1 MKKFIITLALVLPL
15 AVSAQ
20 KLGHINSQE
29 LFQQM
34 PERTV
39 VQQKMDTLMSQYE
52 TQMANMQEEINKK
65 IVDYQQNQATM
76 AEAIKQIRGQEIT
89 EMQQRYEL
97 FVQTAQQDL
106 QKKQQELL
114 APIYEKM
121 QKAVKVV
128 GDANSYTYIFD
139 SAAMTYIS
147 PDAQDVTP
155 LVKKE
160 LGIK

>member
-1 MKKFIITLALVLPL
+1 MKKIIIAMALMLPL

-20 KLGHINSQE
+20 KYGHVNTQE
-29 LFQQM
+29 IFQLM
-34 PERTV
+34 PERTQ

-52 TQMANMQEEINKK
+52 SQMANMQEEINKK
-65 IVDYQQNQATM
+65 IADYQQNQATM
-76 AEAIKQIRGQEIT
+76 ADAIKQIRAQEIT

-106 QKKQQELL
+106 QQKQQEYLT
-114 APIYEKM
+114 PVYEKL
-121 QKAVKVV
+121 QKAVKAV
-128 GDANSYTYIFD
+128 GDSNGYTYIFD
-139 SAAMTYIS
+139 AAAMTYVS
-147 PDAQDVTP
+147 PDADDATP

>member
-1 MKKFIITLALVLPL
+1 MKKIIVTLALILPL
-15 AVSAQ
+15 AASAQ
-20 KLGHINSQE
+20 KFGHINSQE

-34 PERTV
+34 PERAV

-65 IVDYQQNQATM
+65 YVDYKQNQATM
-76 AEAIKQIRGQEIT
+76 ADAIKQVREQELT

-97 FVQTAQQDL
+97 FVQTAQQDI

-114 APIYEKM
+114 APVYEKM
-121 QKAVKVV
+121 QKAVKAV

-139 SAAMTYIS
+139 AAAMTYIS
-147 PDAQDVTP
+147 PDANDVTP

>member
-1 MKKFIITLALVLPL
+1 MKKLLLTIALVLPL
-15 AVSAQ
+15 VANAQ
-20 KLGHINSQE
+20 KFGHINSQE

-34 PERTV
+34 PERAV

-65 IVDYQQNQATM
+65 YVDYKQNQATM
-76 AEAIKQIRGQEIT
+76 ADAIKQVREQELT

-97 FVQTAQQDL
+97 FVQTAQQDI

-114 APIYEKM
+114 APVYEKM
-121 QKAVKVV
+121 QKAVKAV

-139 SAAMTYIS
+139 AAAMTYIS
-147 PDAQDVTP
+147 PDANDVTP

>member
-1 MKKFIITLALVLPL
+1 MKKIIVTLALVLPL
-15 AVSAQ
+15 AVNAQ
-20 KLGHINSQE
+20 KFGHINSQE

-34 PERTV
+34 PERTQ

-65 IVDYQQNQATM
+65 FVDYKQNQATM
-76 AEAIKQIRGQEIT
+76 ADAIKQVREQELT

-97 FVQTAQQDL
+97 FVQTAQQDI

-114 APIYEKM
+114 APVYEKM

-128 GDANSYTYIFD
+128 GDANNYTYIFD
-139 SAAMTYIS
+139 AAAMTYVS
-147 PDAQDVTP
+147 PDANDVTP

>member
-1 MKKFIITLALVLPL
+1 MKKIIIAIALVLPML
-15 AVSAQ
+15 ASAQ

-29 LFQQM
+29 IFQQM

-65 IVDYQQNQATM
+65 IVDYQQNEATM
-76 AEAIKQIRGQEIT
+76 ADAIKQIRAQEIT

-106 QKKQQELL
+106 QKRQQELL
-114 APIYEKM
+114 TPIYERM
-121 QKAVKVV
+121 QKAVKAV
-128 GDANSYTYIFD
+128 GEQNNYTYIFD
-139 SAAMTYIS
+139 ASAMTYIS
-147 PDAQDVTP
+147 PDASDATP
-155 LVKKE
+155 LVLKE

>member
-1 MKKFIITLALVLPL
+1 MKKIIITLALILPL

-20 KLGHINSQE
+20 KIGHINSQE

-76 AEAIKQIRGQEIT
+76 ADAIKQIRGQEIT

-106 QKKQQELL
+106 QKRQQELMT
-114 APIYEKM
+114 PIYEKM
-121 QKAVKVV
+121 QKAIKAV
-128 GDANSYTYIFD
+128 GDAEGYTYIFD
-139 SAAMTYIS
+139 AAAMTYIS
-147 PDAQDVTP
+147 PDANDVMAP
-155 LVKKE
+155 VKKE

>member
-1 MKKFIITLALVLPL
+1 MKKIIVTLALILPL

-20 KLGHINSQE
+20 KFGHINSQDI
-29 LFQQM
+29 FQQM

-52 TQMANMQEEINKK
+52 SQMVNMQEEINKK
-65 IVDYQQNQATM
+65 ITDYQQNQATM
-76 AEAIKQIRGQEIT
+76 ADAIKQIRGQEI
-89 EMQQRYEL
+89 EELKQRYEL

-106 QKKQQELL
+106 QKKQQEFLT
-114 APIYEKM
+114 PIYEKM
-121 QKAVKVV
+121 QKAVKAV

-139 SAAMTYIS
+139 AGAMTYIS
-147 PDAQDVTP
+147 PDADDVTP

>member
-1 MKKFIITLALVLPL
+1 MKKIIIAMALILPL

-20 KLGHINSQE
+20 KFGHINSQE

-34 PERTV
+34 PERIV

-65 IVDYQQNQATM
+65 IVDYQQNQAMM
-76 AEAIKQIRGQEIT
+76 AEAIKQIRAQEIT

-114 APIYEKM
+114 APIYERM
-121 QKAVKVV
+121 QKAVKTV
-128 GDANSYTYIFD
+128 GDANNYIYIFD

-147 PDAQDVTP
+147 QDANDVTP
-155 LVKKE
+155 LVIKE

>member
-1 MKKFIITLALVLPL
+1 MKKILVTLALILPL

-20 KLGHINSQE
+20 KFGHINSQE

-34 PERTV
+34 PERTS

-114 APIYEKM
+114 TPVYEKM
-121 QKAVKVV
+121 QKAMKAV
-128 GDANSYTYIFD
+128 GDANNYTYIFD
-139 SAAMTYIS
+139 AAAMTYIS
-147 PDAQDVTP
+147 PDADDVTP